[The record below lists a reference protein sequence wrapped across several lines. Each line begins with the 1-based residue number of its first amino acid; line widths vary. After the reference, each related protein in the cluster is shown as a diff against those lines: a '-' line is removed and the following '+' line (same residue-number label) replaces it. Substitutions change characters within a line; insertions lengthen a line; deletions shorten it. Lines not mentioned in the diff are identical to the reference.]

1 MVMLADTVDAVIGVD
16 THTDTHTAC
25 LLDRLG
31 REIATVTVPA
41 DPGGYAAL
49 IAWAGE
55 HSPGSLLVWAVE
67 GTRSHGV
74 GLVRA
79 LRTAGQLVIE
89 AGRPS
94 RVSRRPGGKSD
105 PADARRAARDALAA
119 STPAHPREDG
129 VREALRILLDPAA
142 RPLPDDH
149 GPHRRGQHLQGAHT
163 HRAGPAPRA
172 TAEQLRSLS
181 TPTQIRRCL
190 PLRAAAGQPIA
201 EQVLRRELS
210 WLARHIRTLDLELRH
225 NESVLHGLV
234 VELMPAL
241 LDQPGVG
248 PMSAAQQLVSWS
260 HPGRF
265 RSEGAFA
272 SLAGVS
278 PVEASSGRITRHRL
292 NRFGDR
298 QLNRALH
305 VIVNWRMLHDPATH
319 GYLHRRRA
327 EQKTDREIR
336 RCLKRYTAR
345 RLYRIMQAAAAPA

>member
-1 MVMLADTVDAVIGVD
+1 MAMLADTFDAVIGVD

-31 REIATVTVPA
+31 REIAAVTVPA
-41 DPGGYAAL
+41 DPEGYAAL
-49 IAWAGE
+49 IGWAVE

-89 AGRPS
+89 AGRPT

-105 PADARRAARDALAA
+105 PADARRAARDALAV

-129 VREALRILLDPAA
+129 IREALRILLLARSQMTTARTAA
-142 RPLPDDH
+142 VNTFKALILTAPD
-149 GPHRRGQHLQGAHT
+149 RLR
-163 HRAGPAPRA
+163 
-172 TAEQLRSLS
+172 EQLRSLT

-201 EQVLRRELS
+201 EQVLRRELRR
-210 WLARHIRTLDLELRH
+210 LARHIHTLDLELRH
-225 NESVLHGLV
+225 NESALHGLV
-234 VELMPAL
+234 AELMPAL

-248 PMSAAQQLVSWS
+248 PMSAAQLLVSWS

-265 RSEGAFA
+265 RSEAAFA

-319 GYLHRRRA
+319 GYLHRRRT

-345 RLYRIMQAAAAPA
+345 RLYRIMRAAAAPA